1 MSENHYNGSRL
12 TAHGSRL
19 TAYCALL
26 ISYCS
31 YLSKLPVLNVL
42 LAPVKVVYHLITHPY
57 RTIVT
62 NNLLRLK
69 KMKYLRQERAGVSD
83 GKYLFSHVSHY
94 FDFAGNAGDTVLSKC
109 VRMCFNKFFKVKG
122 WNMILTYDRVS
133 RRMIDGINS
142 TDMLIIGGGG
152 HFMRKSK
159 AAEARIEGYR
169 TSGWQWGLSKE
180 KLAQINVP
188 AVIFSCGYNYFRGS
202 EVTEL
207 FRENVT
213 ELARRSVFFGLRN
226 HGSIRAIQ
234 RILPEELRS
243 KITFQPCT
251 TTILRQLYGE
261 YLPEHREKSG
271 KCVAFNMAEDQSE
284 KRFGANKEAILQ
296 QTAKAI
302 KRIEDNGYKIFY
314 VCHCDNDSFM
324 LPYLAAH
331 DVHFELKDFVRSLPG
346 ELIDFYDN
354 MDIVIGMRGHSQMI
368 PFGVNTEILTLGSH
382 DKMLWFLEDI
392 DAPDWYVEMSSDP
405 AGLCDKILDRFEYI
419 HEKNPGETRERL
431 ITQQKKLWDVTQS
444 NMEFLRG
451 ILS

>member
-1 MSENHYNGSRL
+1 M
-12 TAHGSRL
+12 AHGSRL
-19 TAYCALL
+19 TAYYALL

-42 LAPVKVVYHLITHPY
+42 LTPVKVIYHLITHPY

-83 GKYLFSHVSHY
+83 GKYLLYHVSHY
-94 FDFAGNAGDTVLSKC
+94 FAGNAGDTVLSKC

-122 WNMILTYDRVS
+122 WNMIFTYDRVS

-152 HFMRKSK
+152 FFVRKTRE
-159 AAEARIEGYR
+159 AEARMDGYK

-180 KLAQINVP
+180 RMTRVNTPI
-188 AVIFSCGYNYFRGS
+188 VIFSCGYAYFRGS
-202 EVTEL
+202 QETEL

-226 HGSIRAIQ
+226 HGSIHAIQ
-234 RILPEELRS
+234 RILPEGLRS

-251 TTILRQLYGE
+251 TTIIRQLYGE
-261 YLPEHREKSG
+261 YLPERREKSG
-271 KCVAFNMAEDQSE
+271 KCVALNMAVDQPD
-284 KRFGANKEAILQ
+284 KRYGKNKEAILQ
-296 QTAKAI
+296 QTARAV
-302 KRIEDNGYKIFY
+302 KRIEDKGYKIFY
-314 VCHCDNDSFM
+314 TCHCEHDAFM
-324 LPYLAAH
+324 LPYLTSEN
-331 DVHFELKDFVRSLPG
+331 VHFEVRDFSYEIPPDAF
-346 ELIDFYDN
+346 IDFYGN
-354 MDIVIGMRGHSQMI
+354 MDIVIGMRAHSQMI
-368 PFGVNTEILTLGSH
+368 PFGVNTEILTLGTS
-382 DKMLWFLEDI
+382 DQMLWFLEDI
-392 DAPDWYVEMSSDP
+392 DASDWYVEMSSDP

-419 HEKNPGETRERL
+419 HEQNPGVTRERL
-431 ITQQKKLWDVTQS
+431 ITQQKKLWDITQS